1 MTFDAEQLTNA
12 YLIKRTAALKTEL
25 DRIKRSTKSIGRL
38 VRDKDNQIVFRP
50 DTGVTFPAHGIDVF
64 IKADVF
70 DGAGMLVTP
79 LVDL

>member
-12 YLIKRTAALKTEL
+12 YLIQRNIALKTEL

-38 VRDKDNQIVFRP
+38 VRNNDNQIVFRA
-50 DTGVTFPAHGIDVF
+50 DTGVTLPAHSIEVF
-64 IKADVF
+64 MKADVF

-79 LVDL
+79 MVDL